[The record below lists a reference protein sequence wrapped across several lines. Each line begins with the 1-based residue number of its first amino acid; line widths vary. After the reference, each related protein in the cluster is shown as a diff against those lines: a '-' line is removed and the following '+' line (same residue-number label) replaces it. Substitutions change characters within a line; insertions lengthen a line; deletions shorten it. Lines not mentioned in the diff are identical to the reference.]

1 MRFMMNRRCAA
12 GLIGAL
18 LVVGI
23 GLTADA
29 GESAS
34 TQASQGDPAAR
45 QATFEVRH
53 ELKVVVPE
61 GAQRLRVWFVLPQEE
76 PIPGDGAA
84 PAQRVSDLQIEAP
97 YPYRI
102 ERDSEGSQDR

>member
-1 MRFMMNRRCAA
+1 MGFTMNRRCAA

-23 GLTADA
+23 GSMTCA
-29 GESAS
+29 GESGS
-34 TQASQGDPAAR
+34 PKASQGDPAAR

-61 GAQRLRVWFVLPQEE
+61 GSQRVRVWFVLPQ
-76 PIPGDGAA
+76 
-84 PAQRVSDLQIEAP
+84 
-97 YPYRI
+97 
-102 ERDSEGSQDR
+102 